1 MRCMRTA
8 ARRRVPNAR
17 AFTLVEAAVSIVLV
31 GVLLVTSLDLL
42 GAVAMGHKSMGD
54 RGDAQLLALGL
65 MSEILAQYYEEP
77 DDTPVFGRET
87 SESGGERADYDD
99 VDDYHNWTSSPPET
113 KDGTGMG
120 QLTGWERSVTV
131 EYVQPEDPTTTSGT
145 DTGVKRIT
153 VTVSYN
159 NKPLATM
166 VAVRTSGM

>member
-1 MRCMRTA
+1 MRFMRSA
-8 ARRRVPNAR
+8 VRRRVSKAR
-17 AFTLVEAAVSIVLV
+17 AFTLVEAAVSIALV
-31 GVLLVTSLDLL
+31 GGLLVASLDLL
-42 GAVAMGHKSMGD
+42 GATTLGHKGMGD
-54 RGDAQLLALGL
+54 QGRAQLLALGL

-77 DDTPVFGRET
+77 DDTPVFGREGA
-87 SESGGERADYDD
+87 ESGSDRGDYDD
-99 VDDYHNWTSSPPET
+99 VDDYHDWTSSPPET